1 MRCENDCSVKRTML
15 VRIIDSLCAVM
26 LVGITIWVACRYG
39 ALPDRIPIHYGADGV
54 IDGYGGKSM
63 IWILVA
69 ISWVLIGV
77 ISVIEQFPRF
87 WNVPVKVT
95 SDNKCRLLTLT
106 WHLISTTKLVV
117 MGIFV
122 YLILMAMQGGN
133 LPIFFVP
140 AILILL
146 TANSLYWVIRIFLN
160 R

>member
-1 MRCENDCSVKRTML
+1 
-15 VRIIDSLCAVM
+15 
-26 LVGITIWVACRYG
+26 
-39 ALPDRIPIHYGADGV
+39 
-54 IDGYGGKSM
+54 M